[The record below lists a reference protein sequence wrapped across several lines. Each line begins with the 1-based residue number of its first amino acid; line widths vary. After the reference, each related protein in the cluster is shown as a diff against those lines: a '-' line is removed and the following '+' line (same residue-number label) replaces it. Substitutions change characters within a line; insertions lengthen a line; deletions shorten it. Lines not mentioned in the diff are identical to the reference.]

1 MFYKIKAKIL
11 RYTEY
16 RDKNFEAYMFS
27 TRIKILVGYALLAIV
42 LLSATWMVY
51 DNTRSL
57 SAVNH
62 ASERFMARRDI
73 VDSLV
78 FSMLETANAERSV
91 LLGDAS
97 KWERFDRA
105 LSGSKRQAR
114 KLRLLL
120 NDTLKQQ
127 RLDTL
132 MALLIAKRENTL
144 LVMNVLKNNS
154 RDIYY
159 NNKVEA
165 LHSGR
170 DSIVISP
177 QTKERHEQ
185 HETVYEVVKTK
196 RGFFRR
202 LGDAF
207 RKQRTDTI
215 STTRLT
221 HQPSTDTIHHRLN
234 IADSVANALAEIH
247 SEQQRANDRQQDII
261 STRNDRLQLVSI
273 QLTKRTWQ
281 LLEDIQSDEHN
292 ALQRVVGKAISSRRA
307 MIVRIA
313 VLGLLAILSAAILVV
328 YILRDIK
335 RERRDRQRILEAKT
349 ETERIMQQRER
360 LLLTITHDIK
370 APAASIAGF
379 IDLLSEY
386 VDRPKAVGYL
396 QSISGSANH
405 LLQLVSALLDYHK
418 LESGKAERHEVSFQP
433 TALVSEC
440 VAQMQPLAMAKQLR
454 LATDINVVE
463 DMFCRSDA
471 FRIKQIVNNL
481 VSNAI
486 KYTDDGEVRVGITVM
501 NGWITLSVSD
511 TGCGMTPEELQS
523 VFNAFTRLPGAQGK
537 EGVGLG
543 LTITREIVT
552 LLGGRINVA
561 STKGKGTTFRVCL
574 PVKVVTNQGIHSGG
588 ALVSS
593 APTKQQVHQQSKQNQ
608 GVHLSQ
614 VHQQSK
620 ELHQQSKHNSMVGAL
635 ETSAPPKGTSQHLN
649 TSTSQ
654 PIISVVIVDDDR
666 LQGQL
671 LNEMLRRIDGV
682 QFDITT
688 TIHADEAIK
697 IAVEKNPH
705 IVFTDIE
712 MPEMNGSEI
721 MRRIRNAS
729 SATSATDK
737 SVLRTKFVAMTAHEQ
752 SIMPQLRSDGFD
764 ACLFKPFSVQTL
776 AATICQLTGATVRVL
791 ENSKLTIAGEA
802 ENNSKLKTQNSK
814 LTIAGEAENNSKL
827 KTQNSKLKTALLPFT
842 DGDPE
847 AEAQIIGDI
856 RKSIEEYLEMIG
868 DGSDPERVAKAA
880 HKALPLLEMI
890 EPGEN
895 AWVAPLQT
903 PGGALVSSAPIKQ
916 QSGGALVSS
925 APIQQPGGAP
935 TKQQHPQS
943 EEKNILVGA
952 LETSAPPGETT
963 TPSGETSAPPEE
975 TTAPPNEQER
985 ERLTKQLIEKLKEIL
1000 CDIY

>member
-16 RDKNFEAYMFS
+16 RNKNFEAYMFS

-454 LATDINVVE
+454 LSTDINVAE

-486 KYTDDGEVRVGITVM
+486 KYTDEGEVRVGITVM
-501 NGWITLSVSD
+501 NGWMTLSVSD

-552 LLGGRINVA
+552 LLGGRINVTSA
-561 STKGKGTTFRVCL
+561 KGKGTTFRVCL

-593 APTKQQVHQQSKQNQ
+593 APTKQQVHQLSKQNQ

-620 ELHQQSKHNSMVGAL
+620 ELHQQSKQSQPDCMVGAL
-635 ETSAPPKGTSQHLN
+635 ETSAPPKGKSQHLN
-649 TSTSQ
+649 TSTSH
-654 PIISVVIVDDDR
+654 PTISVVIVDDDR

-688 TIHADEAIK
+688 TIHADEAIS

-721 MRRIRNAS
+721 MRRIRSAS
-729 SATSATDK
+729 SATSAIDK
-737 SVLRTKFVAMTAHEQ
+737 PVLRTKFVAMTAHEQ

-776 AATICQLTGATVRVL
+776 AATICQLTGAAVRVS
-791 ENSKLTIAGEA
+791 EKEQNSKHTFAGEA
-802 ENNSKLKTQNSK
+802 ENNSKLKTQHSTLN
-814 LTIAGEAENNSKL
+814 IAGEAENNSKL

-880 HKALPLLEMI
+880 HKALPLLEML
-890 EPGEN
+890 EPGKN
-895 AWVAPLQT
+895 QWVAPLQT
-903 PGGALVSSAPIKQ
+903 PGGALVSARLSPLARAR
-916 QSGGALVSS
+916 S
-925 APIQQPGGAP
+925 AP

-963 TPSGETSAPPEE
+963 TPPEETSAPPEE
-975 TTAPPNEQER
+975 TTTPPNEQER